1 MGNDAICL
9 EKQGECGAMADAMPV
24 ASVEG
29 GDSLIDGLN
38 DKLDVL
44 EFKVKLLEGK
54 FEMWQKLVEPM
65 LSTAQIAIEHDSN
78 LIAVVAI
85 ATGIFSVIV
94 AVIVAIAIAVIN
106 HFANKDKKEAM
117 NQAIKEINKESEDV
131 RLTGRTNEDSEGD
144 GKAID
149 KTKEKQLDSKNLIKG
164 KK

>member
-1 MGNDAICL
+1 
-9 EKQGECGAMADAMPV
+9 MANMFPV

-29 GDSLIDGLN
+29 DDSLIDGLN
-38 DKLDVL
+38 DKVDML
-44 EFKVKLLEGK
+44 ESKVELLEGK
-54 FEMWQKLVEPM
+54 FDVWQKLVESI
-65 LSTAQIAIEHDSN
+65 LGTAQTAIAYDSN
-78 LIAVVAI
+78 LIAALAVGVAI
-85 ATGIFSVIV
+85 FAVIV
-94 AVIVAIAIAVIN
+94 AVIVA
-106 HFANKDKKEAM
+106 KDKKEAM